1 MKVKNEIIEML
12 RKNTELKRELLYRMG
27 WSEPTLY
34 RYMRENAINGD
45 LTKVLPVKLIAEGLG
60 VEENKILIAE

>member
-12 RKNTELKRELLYRMG
+12 RKNAELKRELLYRMG

-34 RYMRENAINGD
+34 RHMRENAINGD
-45 LTKVLPVKLIAEGLG
+45 LTKFMPIKIIACGLG
-60 VEENKILIAE
+60 VSEASILTEE